1 MLKIQ
6 IQVTFLKCYWRQ
18 NQQFSL
24 KARPPNSIE
33 VDVVV
38 VVAKEEQG
46 EPGLESVNRDDEQDP
61 DNPALLRRV
70 RVVPGGMRCTM
81 RTSRE
86 KYVAQARAMWCQ

>member
-1 MLKIQ
+1 MLNIQ
-6 IQVTFLKCYWRQ
+6 ITFLKCYRCQ
-18 NQQFSL
+18 HQQFS
-24 KARPPNSIE
+24 PDSIE

-46 EPGLESVNRDDEQDP
+46 EPGLESVNWNDEQDP

>member
-1 MLKIQ
+1 MLNIQ
-6 IQVTFLKCYWRQ
+6 IQITFSKCYWRQ
-18 NQQFSL
+18 HQQFS
-24 KARPPNSIE
+24 PDSIE

-46 EPGLESVNRDDEQDP
+46 EPGLESVNRNDEQDP

-81 RTSRE
+81 RTPGQ
-86 KYVAQARAMWCQ
+86 KYVDQARAMRCQ